1 MKKKKKMKKKVKIT
15 IIIIVIILVILL
27 SVGAYF
33 LFFNKNEKKEVRV
46 EHEIK
51 GYGYVLKDSKSKKY
65 KSLFYKLEKVLK
77 DKPVNEKKY
86 VKLIS
91 RMFLL
96 DFYSLDE
103 KVAKT
108 DVGGIDFIY
117 GAALT
122 DFLEE
127 SEDTVYKYL
136 ESDLYNQ
143 RKQKLP
149 TVSDVKIDSVT
160 QEEFTYGEEYDS
172 DAYTVKATIE
182 YKDDKDM
189 GYPRDATLKFIHED
203 NKLSLA
209 EVS

>member
-15 IIIIVIILVILL
+15 IIIVVILL
-27 SVGAYF
+27 IIALLVGAYF
-33 LFFNKNEKKEVRV
+33 LYFNKNEKKEVKI

-65 KSLFYKLEKVLK
+65 KELFYNLEKVLK
-77 DKPVNEKKY
+77 EDPIDEKKY

-96 DFYSLDE
+96 DYYSLDE
-103 KVAKT
+103 KIAKT
-108 DVGGIDFIY
+108 DVGGSDFVY
-117 GAALT
+117 SAALKN
-122 DFLEE
+122 FLEE

-149 TVSDVKIDSVT
+149 TVEDVKIDSVT
-160 QEEFTYGEEYDS
+160 QEEFAYGEEYDS
-172 DAYTVKATIE
+172 NAYTVKATIQ

-189 GYPRDATLKFIHED
+189 GYPLDATLKFIHED